1 MNNVQKVINLV
12 GVKERKDRQKIKM
25 REIILSAALK
35 LFSEEGYDNVSMRMI
50 ADKIEYSVG
59 TIYLYFKDRDEIFFE
74 LHKLGFEEFYK
85 RQLAVQDVKDP
96 LQRLTE
102 HALAYIQFAIDEP
115 LYYDLMFI
123 SRVPAKTIKKQD
135 DWKSGNRTYDILKL
149 NISQAKGAGYFKNV
163 DVEVAAFSLWS
174 FVHGISSLFVRD
186 RMMMVPPEAVK
197 SLVTGALKFLERAY

>member
-1 MNNVQKVINLV
+1 MS
-12 GVKERKDRQKIKM
+12 VKERKDRQKTKM

-35 LFSEEGYDNVSMRMI
+35 LFSEEGYDNVSMRKI

-59 TIYLYFKDRDEIFFE
+59 TIYLYFKDRDEIFYE

-85 RQLAVQDVKDP
+85 RQLAVQNVKDP
-96 LQRLTE
+96 LRRITE
-102 HALAYIQFAIDEP
+102 HALAYIQFALDEP

-123 SRVPAKTIKKQD
+123 SRIPAKTIKKQQ
-135 DWKSGNRTYDILKL
+135 DWKSGNRTHEILKL
-149 NISQAKGAGYFKNV
+149 NISQAKHAGYFKDI

-186 RMMMVPPEAVK
+186 RLLMVPAETIK
-197 SLVTGALKFLERAY
+197 TLVTGALKFLEKAY

>member
-1 MNNVQKVINLV
+1 MSI
-12 GVKERKDRQKIKM
+12 KERKDRRKTEM
-25 REIILSAALK
+25 REAILSAALTS
-35 LFSEEGYDNVSMRMI
+35 FSNDGYDKVTMRRI

-85 RQLAVQDVKDP
+85 RQVAVQDVKDP

-102 HALAYIQFAIDEP
+102 HGLAYIRFAIDQP

-123 SRVPAKTIKKQD
+123 SRIPTKTIKEQN
-135 DWKSGNRTYDILKL
+135 DWESSNRTYDMLKL
-149 NISQAKGAGYFKNV
+149 NISQAKDVGNFKSV
-163 DVEVAAFSLWS
+163 DVDVAAFSLWS

-186 RMMMVPPEAVK
+186 RLMMVPAEEIKP
-197 SLVTGALKFLERAY
+197 LVTGALRFLERAY